1 MEEATD
7 YSEARKWM
15 EDHLQ
20 GLENLVSSTDEDK
33 SSSRRLAVVLLTIRE
48 YYCIGYA
55 NIGSIREIF
64 KNGRKMKKKL
74 KYCYLLC
81 FKYRN

>member
-20 GLENLVSSTDEDK
+20 GLENLVSSTEEDK

-48 YYCIGYA
+48 YYCV
-55 NIGSIREIF
+55 
-64 KNGRKMKKKL
+64 
-74 KYCYLLC
+74 
-81 FKYRN
+81 